1 MFVSSSPTIRMTDP
15 TVVSLTDRIVRLL
28 GQGTFG
34 KVVEALDTSTRTMV
48 AVKIIRSIPKY
59 RDASKIE
66 IRVLKTL
73 KQHDPSNKQ
82 YVLSAT
88 VDPDSQF
95 SLRTF
100 RRSKCIHL
108 IEWFDYR
115 NHICIVS
122 ELLGKCIYDFL
133 KENNFSPFPRRH
145 IQDFARQIL
154 SSVACA

>member
-1 MFVSSSPTIRMTDP
+1 M
-15 TVVSLTDRIVRLL
+15 LDRIVRLL

-34 KVVEALDTSTRTMV
+34 KVVEAYDNNTRSLV

-73 KQHDPSNKQ
+73 KQNDPSNKQ
-82 YVLSAT
+82 YVPKFLVVYA
-88 VDPDSQF
+88 PADSENVA
-95 SLRTF
+95 
-100 RRSKCIHL
+100 SKCIQL
-108 IEWFDYR
+108 LEWFDYR

-133 KENNFSPFPRRH
+133 KDNNFAPFPRRH

-154 SSVACA
+154 SSVACEFR